1 MKKLR
6 ICRSYTWIYTFLWS
20 FLHQPYVSMWKARKN
35 YEYDMISIDF
45 DDKVDDLKIIK
56 SNISNL
62 LFLIYLKKLK
72 TLNLVI
78 LMLLDKK

>member
-1 MKKLR
+1 
-6 ICRSYTWIYTFLWS
+6 
-20 FLHQPYVSMWKARKN
+20 MWKARKN
-35 YEYDMISIDF
+35 YEYDIISIDF

-72 TLNLVI
+72 TRRNEMMVCYTI
-78 LMLLDKK
+78 VCKVVTC